1 MASFGDFNRVN
12 TNVSSLGAQLS
23 LNKINSEL
31 GDSRLKLSTGKRINS
46 ADDNSAGYAI
56 ATKLNSRVV
65 GMEKGLQNVRDAKS
79 MLDVVE
85 NAYNSIIDNLIKLKS
100 LATQAASGTVA
111 TGSDEM
117 AYLASQMEAIGDE
130 INDIA
135 DKTKFNGKDLIGS
148 SENDTFSIQTGEG
161 NSDTM
166 DIGLSEISMKT
177 IFPANSLQYPN
188 GAGSFS
194 EDFDNT
200 DVSQFNFDAG
210 SVGGV
215 VIEPGSHDGSKMA
228 TVSNPGG
235 GPNIYPLS
243 FEGGFGTYNVK
254 VKSNTFISNT
264 GIRIMDTDINAS
276 EGISFGVRPINSDD
290 PGASLGV
297 MIDGVL
303 VEDTFNNNVNWGEWF
318 DMKVEVTKDSVEGY
332 INNVKVAETISSSSL
347 ESGRFKIDAYGSVSY
362 DDMSYVP
369 GDDNERLIIDED
381 TVTDSDMRNLMDNI
395 DTALDN
401 MNSKM
406 NELGI
411 NQRSLS
417 SKEENLTQAITANS
431 AAHSRI
437 MDTDFAK
444 EQSNSIRLQILQQTA
459 TAALSQANMGPQSV
473 LGFLGQ

>member
-12 TNVSSLGAQLS
+12 TNITALSAQLS

-31 GDSRLKLSTGKRINS
+31 GDSRLNLSTGKRINS
-46 ADDNSAGYAI
+46 AEDNSAGYAI
-56 ATKLNSRVV
+56 ATKLNSRV
-65 GMEKGLQNVRDAKS
+65 KGLEQALQNVSDTKS

-100 LATQAASGTVA
+100 LATQAASGTIA

-135 DKTKFNGKDLIGS
+135 DKTKFNGKNLIGS
-148 SENDTFSIQTGEG
+148 SENDTFSIQTGED
-161 NSDTM
+161 NSGIM

-177 IFPANSLQYPN
+177 IFPFNSLVYPN
-188 GAGSFS
+188 SSNYS
-194 EDFDNT
+194 EDFNDGDISDQITAGNTSINPGSFDGTNLLSINDPTGDSNMGTTNLNENYGTYSFDVKTNDNT
-200 DVSQFNFDAG
+200 
-210 SVGGV
+210 
-215 VIEPGSHDGSKMA
+215 
-228 TVSNPGG
+228 SN
-235 GPNIYPLS
+235 IRA
-243 FEGGFGTYNVK
+243 K
-254 VKSNTFISNT
+254 VADSGNNWIS
-264 GIRIMDTDINAS
+264 IDL
-276 EGISFGVRPINSDD
+276 RPSNSDD
-290 PGASLGV
+290 PSVTLNHKNDLLPSLDIG
-297 MIDGVL
+297 DPN
-303 VEDTFNNNVNWGEWF
+303 FNWGTWVNA
-318 DMKVEVTKDSVEGY
+318 KLNVDSEYAELFV
-332 INNVKVAETISSSSL
+332 NNESLAKISVIGTL
-347 ESGRFKIDAYGSVSY
+347 DKGKIELGGDGNISY
-362 DDMSYVP
+362 DNILFSPIDP
-369 GDDNERLIIDED
+369 NNERLIIDED
-381 TVTDSDMRNLMDNI
+381 TVTDSDMRNLMNNI
-395 DTALDN
+395 DTALEN

-431 AAHSRI
+431 AAESRI

-459 TAALSQANMGPQSV
+459 TAALSQANMGPQAV

>member
-1 MASFGDFNRVN
+1 LASFGDFNRVN
-12 TNVSSLGAQLS
+12 TNVTSLGARLS

-31 GDSRLKLSTGKRINS
+31 GDSRLKLSTGKWINS
-46 ADDNSAGYAI
+46 AEDNSAGYAI
-56 ATKLNSRVV
+56 ATKLNSRVM
-65 GMEKGLQNVRDAKS
+65 GLEQALQNVSDAKS

-100 LATQAASGTVA
+100 LATQAASGTIA
-111 TGSDEM
+111 AGSDEM

-135 DKTKFNGKDLIGS
+135 DKATFNGKDLIGS

-161 NSDTM
+161 NSDIM

-188 GAGSFS
+188 GAGSFF
-194 EDFDNT
+194 EDFNDGDLSDFNVENN
-200 DVSQFNFDAG
+200 VSIQGG
-210 SVGGV
+210 SF
-215 VIEPGSHDGSKMA
+215 DGSNMVTLDSSSKF
-228 TVSNPGG
+228 
-235 GPNIYPLS
+235 YPLS
-243 FEGGFGTYNVK
+243 LTESYGVYSAK
-254 VKSNTFISNT
+254 VKSNTST
-264 GIRIMDTDINAS
+264 GNIYLRLTDTAEIQ
-276 EGISFGVRPINSDD
+276 EKGITIGLNPSNSDD
-290 PGASLGV
+290 PTAV
-297 MIDGVL
+297 IYNYEHIETDGSVPNSR
-303 VEDTFNNNVNWGEWF
+303 TNPNFNWNEWA
-318 DMKVEVTKDSVEGY
+318 DVEVDISRDSVKLSV
-332 INNVKVAETISSSSL
+332 NNQQLTEL
-347 ESGRFKIDAYGSVSY
+347 ELEKELEAGRFKFASFISVSF
-362 DDMSYVP
+362 DNMSYVP

-395 DTALDN
+395 DTALGN

-411 NQRSLS
+411 NQQSLS

-459 TAALSQANMGPQSV
+459 TAALSQANMGPQAV